1 MITEFFKT
9 ETLIGTK
16 VSRENYSLTNWSFSF
31 ERVDQPFLQ
40 QSFDA
45 LSIKPNPM
53 SDKMYGIPQPP
64 AMLNFAANAMTAGGT
79 DNSLFTSWPVVGVET
94 TVNEN
99 QFSFGM
105 PTPSTMMNMPMNS
118 NDQSTQSFGYNYG
131 MTPFYPNFSAYCGCA
146 DCLNKPNL
154 YVGVNAYHGI
164 YSSDESSSTVQK
176 PPVGSNQ
183 QSKEHN
189 RSVAPFHYS
198 SGDSSELDS
207 DAHFELQRFYASG
220 ANPAENVQNSE
231 GSEEFIST
239 PSSESRSES
248 NTKQIEQD
256 SSKLQQ
262 KSTYQSDNRTPFTA
276 LTNENIDYYAS
287 MNSFPNQ
294 QTSNTTSLFPNYNR
308 AAIGAGDGIM
318 MPYRPPP
325 PQADQSNQVSLP
337 TMCVPPQQPPVMMY
351 NNTSPYAL
359 PYMSWSQGEPLMM
372 PTLFTPNA
380 VSDGDTSYQ
389 SSMRPPM
396 RSAIGN
402 QNVFTGD
409 ERPLGHDEH
418 NPDYTN
424 CFPSSNP
431 NVSNGGQ
438 ESY

>member
-1 MITEFFKT
+1 M
-9 ETLIGTK
+9 
-16 VSRENYSLTNWSFSF
+16 
-31 ERVDQPFLQ
+31 P
-40 QSFDA
+40 
-45 LSIKPNPM
+45 
-53 SDKMYGIPQPP
+53 DKMYGMPPQPS
-64 AMLNFAANAMTAGGT
+64 AMFNFAAANAMMAGGT
-79 DNSLFTSWPVVGVET
+79 DNSVFTSWPVVGVET

-105 PTPSTMMNMPMNS
+105 PTPSTMVNMPMSS
-118 NDQSTQSFGYNYG
+118 NDQSSQSFGYNYG
-131 MTPFYPNFSAYCGCA
+131 MSPYYPNFPAYCGCA

-154 YVGVNAYHGI
+154 EVGNNAYHGI

-189 RSVAPFHYS
+189 RSIAPVHYS

-207 DAHFELQRFYASG
+207 DAHFELQRFYSNG
-220 ANPAENVQNSE
+220 ANTVENVQNSE
-231 GSEEFIST
+231 GSEEFISP
-239 PSSESRSES
+239 PSSENRSEQT
-248 NTKQIEQD
+248 TKHQIEQE
-256 SSKLQQ
+256 SSKMQQ

-308 AAIGAGDGIM
+308 AAIGAGDGAM
-318 MPYRPPP
+318 MSYRHQPPN
-325 PQADQSNQVSLP
+325 DQTQVSMPNL
-337 TMCVPPQQPPVMMY
+337 CVPPQQPPVMMY
-351 NNTSPYAL
+351 NNTSPYAM

-372 PTLFTPNA
+372 PTLFTPNP
-380 VSDGDTSYQ
+380 VLDGNPSYQ
-389 SSMRPPM
+389 SSMGPPM
-396 RSAIGN
+396 RNAMGN
-402 QNVFTGD
+402 PNAFAGD
-409 ERPLGHDEH
+409 DRPLGHDEH